1 MISLVTPN
9 AKLVN
14 KLDLYQDIEVVGIE
28 THGDNKSQQSHI
40 NLNPALSEQDLENES
55 HDLEYISVQS
65 TVVINH

>member
-14 KLDLYQDIEVVGIE
+14 KLDLYQGIEVDGIE

-40 NLNPALSEQDLENES
+40 NLNPSLSEQDLENES
-55 HDLEYISVQS
+55 HDLEYMSVQS
-65 TVVINH
+65 NVVINH